1 MAAFTV
7 SGDAFAWLGN
17 SRITVPATSG
27 LLANDVGTSGILTFQ
42 NPSVLGGTVTITDL
56 AGGGFT
62 YEPPPPSAAG
72 VPFTGL
78 DTFTY
83 TAQAPDGR
91 TAQGTVT
98 ITVGQVAWFV
108 KNDFVPAAGE
118 TPNGRST
125 TPFTTLAAAAAVSRP
140 GDIIFVHTGNG
151 ANTGQSAGITLKTN
165 QRLLGQGVGLPPFD
179 VLPNDPNNALLPV
192 TGVAST
198 AANPAAMPIISDTVT
213 VLINNLPIVG
223 LASGVEVAGVIIDGA
238 GALANMRGMSG
249 TGLTGFNIH
258 DNTIRNV
265 QRAGI
270 LLAGAT
276 GGTGTIAN
284 NTISNLLGP
293 NPENAIDIV
302 TTAAGVNFA
311 LTGNTLSNILET
323 GIRVLFPSGTAAATS
338 NTLTNIGTNAGRRGI
353 DVEGAGTITVSGNIV
368 DNTGVAAIARSG
380 IQVNASGT
388 LAASVTGNSVLNAAP
403 ADGGIQAQTLLA
415 ASLCLRMT
423 GNTTANN
430 LVLDNRATANIPAN
444 FRIEG
449 PTQVAFEAANPGN
462 TGIFVYLLNPAAFS
476 FVPVGTCG
484 FAP

>member
-1 MAAFTV
+1 
-7 SGDAFAWLGN
+7 
-17 SRITVPATSG
+17 
-27 LLANDVGTSGILTFQ
+27 
-42 NPSVLGGTVTITDL
+42 
-56 AGGGFT
+56 
-62 YEPPPPSAAG
+62 
-72 VPFTGL
+72 
-78 DTFTY
+78 
-83 TAQAPDGR
+83 
-91 TAQGTVT
+91 
-98 ITVGQVAWFV
+98 
-108 KNDFVPAAGE
+108 
-118 TPNGRST
+118 
-125 TPFTTLAAAAAVSRP
+125 LAAAAAVSRP
-140 GDIIFVHTGNG
+140 GDIIFVHTGSG
-151 ANTGQSAGITLKTN
+151 TNTGQNAGITLKTN
-165 QRLLGQGVGLPPFD
+165 QKLLGQGVGLPLFD
-179 VLPNDPNNALLPV
+179 VLPNDPSNPLLSV
-192 TGVAST
+192 TGIAST
-198 AANPAAMPIISDTVT
+198 AAIPAAMPIISDTVT
-213 VLINNLPIVG
+213 VLINNLPIVN
-223 LASGVEVAGVIIDGA
+223 LASGVEVAGVIIDGT

-249 TGLTGFNIH
+249 TGVTGFNIH

-270 LLAGAT
+270 LLAGAS

-323 GIRVLFPSGTAAATS
+323 GMRVSFPSGTVTATT

-388 LAASVTGNSVLNAAP
+388 LAASVTGNTVLNATP
-403 ADGGIQAQTLLA
+403 ADGGIQAQTTVLT

-423 GNTTANN
+423 GNTTPNN
-430 LVLDNRATANIPAN
+430 LALDNRTTGNIPAS
-444 FRIEG
+444 FRVEG
-449 PTQVAFEAANPGN
+449 PTQAAFELANPGN
-462 TGIFVYLLNPAAFS
+462 TGIFVYLLDPTAFS